1 MRFRFTGNHMV
12 RFVVLITVCGGAL
25 AQEPVLDPE
34 QSQAIAAWVTAP
46 LNQPGSIDEL
56 DLPASLTIDQANE
69 LLSEMWEI
77 YRGAVND
84 QEVGPVPIALSE
96 LAKAGNGQI
105 NIQPR
110 ALTLGEGLSMPF
122 VALLRETAP
131 PPEAGRPLLICTH
144 GGGRRADAPG
154 PHAWPVNTREWQT
167 QVRFAAQLYG
177 LEGIYIVPRMADDRM
192 GRWWHKHNQDAF
204 ERFAEHA
211 VAHWGVDPN
220 RIYLLG
226 ISEGGYG
233 TAILAPF
240 MPDRFGGANAM
251 AAGVNLGNPAENLR
265 NLAFRT
271 DVGENDTMFNR
282 QGLAVKFHTALDA
295 LHAEDAEGYIHQINV
310 QGGRG
315 HGIDYRPGV
324 AWIAQHQRN
333 PWPDTIVWT
342 GKPLDEKRRS
352 RMYWIQIDGQIDA
365 RAIQLRAHADRVAN
379 TIDLAA
385 HFLEIDGDGGNPT
398 HAGPGQVIATEPAKG
413 IAIRLLLH
421 DDLIDL
427 DKPLRVTCNGQ
438 VVFEGKVE
446 RDGRVMLQ
454 SLVGYGDPAMS
465 GYAQVQIPLD

>member
-1 MRFRFTGNHMV
+1 MQIRAISGYIFSV
-12 RFVVLITVCGGAL
+12 CALSVLCGQA
-25 AQEPVLDPE
+25 AATEPLLTDDQVQAVAGWVASPDEPTNILDG
-34 QSQAIAAWVTAP
+34 
-46 LNQPGSIDEL
+46 LEL
-56 DLPASLTIDQANE
+56 PTLLTLDQAQD
-69 LLSEMWEI
+69 LRSALWDI
-77 YRGAVND
+77 YCETIND
-84 QEVGPVPIALSE
+84 QEVGPVPVALSE
-96 LAKAGNGQI
+96 MAKANNGRV
-105 NIQPR
+105 NLAPR
-110 ALTLGEGLSMPF
+110 ALTLGDGLVMPF

-144 GGGRRADAPG
+144 GGGRNADATG
-154 PHAWPVNTREWQT
+154 PHAWPVNSREWQT
-167 QVRFAAQLYG
+167 QIRLAVQLYG
-177 LEGIYIVPRMADDRM
+177 PEGIYIVPRMAVDRR

-282 QGLAVKFHTALDA
+282 QGLAVKFHEALDA
-295 LHAEDAEGYIHQINV
+295 LHAEDTNGYIHQINV

-324 AWIAQHQRN
+324 AWIAQQQRN

-342 GKPLDEKRRS
+342 GKPLDGKRRS
-352 RMYWIQIDGQIDA
+352 RMYWVEVDGDIET
-365 RAIQLRAHADRVAN
+365 RAIQLHAHADRAAS
-379 TIDLAA
+379 TIDLTAN
-385 HFLEIDGDGGNPT
+385 FLTIEGDGGNPT
-398 HAGPGQVIATEPAKG
+398 HAGSGQLLATEPATG
-413 IAIRLLLH
+413 ITIRLLLH
-421 DDLIDL
+421 DDLVDL
-427 DKPLRVTCNGQ
+427 DKPLRVTCNGE
-438 VVFEGKVE
+438 VVFEGKAD
-446 RDGRVMLQ
+446 RDGRVILR
-454 SLVGYGDPAMS
+454 SLNGYGDPAMAA
-465 GYAQVQIPLD
+465 YAQVPILLD